1 MLNKKLPVQSVRKFV
16 FKKTNLV
23 QFWTFFS
30 VYIITMVLV
39 FILIY
44 NEWTYFLN
52 PDPVF
57 KFVPDADFAAKL
69 QINIDMTVAMP
80 CDSKYQLF

>member
-1 MLNKKLPVQSVRKFV
+1 
-16 FKKTNLV
+16 
-23 QFWTFFS
+23 
-30 VYIITMVLV
+30 MVLV

-80 CDSKYQLF
+80 CDSKYISEQSESNTTFNLNCSNFQVWAQTF